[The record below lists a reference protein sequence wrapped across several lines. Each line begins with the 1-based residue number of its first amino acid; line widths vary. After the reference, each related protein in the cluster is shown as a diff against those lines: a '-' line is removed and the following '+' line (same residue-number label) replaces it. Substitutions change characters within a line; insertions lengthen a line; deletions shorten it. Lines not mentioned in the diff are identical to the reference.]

1 MVRPLRIEF
10 AGGLY
15 HITSRGNR
23 KEAIYLSDEDRENFL
38 SVLGDACLKYQW
50 LCHSYCLMT
59 NHYHLLIETPLG
71 NLSKGMRYLNGVYT
85 QKFNKSHKQIGHV
98 LQGRYK
104 SILVE
109 KDSYLLELSRYIVL
123 NPVRAGMVEK
133 ADEWSWSS
141 YLATSGRVPIPSWL
155 TVDWLLSSF
164 GSIKSEAL
172 INYGQFVD
180 AGLSKKSPWI
190 DLKHQIYLGSD
201 EFISRVVSYVDS
213 TVDLTD
219 ISRAHVPDL
228 VKGFTIEEYERM
240 SGNRDEAIYSSYK
253 SGLYSMKEIG
263 KYFGLHYSRISRII
277 KQHYIQ
283 EAKGKI

>member
-1 MVRPLRIEF
+1 
-10 AGGLY
+10 
-15 HITSRGNR
+15 
-23 KEAIYLSDEDRENFL
+23 
-38 SVLGDACLKYQW
+38 
-50 LCHSYCLMT
+50 
-59 NHYHLLIETPLG
+59 
-71 NLSKGMRYLNGVYT
+71 GMRYLNGVYT
-85 QKFNKSHKQIGHV
+85 QKFNKSHKRIGHV

-180 AGLSKKSPWI
+180 AGLSKKSPLL

-201 EFISRVVSYVDS
+201 DFISRVVSYVDS

-219 ISRAHVPDL
+219 ISMAYVPDL
-228 VKGFTIEEYERM
+228 VKRFTIEEYERM
-240 SGNRDEAIYSSYK
+240 SDNRDEAIYSSYK

-263 KYFGLHYSRISRII
+263 KHFGLHYSRISRII
-277 KQHYIQ
+277 KQHYVQ

>member
-1 MVRPLRIEF
+1 
-10 AGGLY
+10 
-15 HITSRGNR
+15 
-23 KEAIYLSDEDRENFL
+23 
-38 SVLGDACLKYQW
+38 
-50 LCHSYCLMT
+50 
-59 NHYHLLIETPLG
+59 
-71 NLSKGMRYLNGVYT
+71 
-85 QKFNKSHKQIGHV
+85 
-98 LQGRYK
+98 
-104 SILVE
+104 
-109 KDSYLLELSRYIVL
+109 
-123 NPVRAGMVEK
+123 
-133 ADEWSWSS
+133 
-141 YLATSGRVPIPSWL
+141 GRVPIPSWL